1 VRLLLA
7 HSRAEKERHELL
19 IARGEFIAGI
29 IYEAMIGDAK
39 QHFKLEEL
47 LEQGVDFDRVRFT
60 RVSRASDPATIA

>member
-1 VRLLLA
+1 MRLLLA
-7 HSRAEKERHELL
+7 HSRAGKERHELL
-19 IARGEFIAGI
+19 IARGEFIVGI

-60 RVSRASDPATIA
+60 RVSRTSDLATIA